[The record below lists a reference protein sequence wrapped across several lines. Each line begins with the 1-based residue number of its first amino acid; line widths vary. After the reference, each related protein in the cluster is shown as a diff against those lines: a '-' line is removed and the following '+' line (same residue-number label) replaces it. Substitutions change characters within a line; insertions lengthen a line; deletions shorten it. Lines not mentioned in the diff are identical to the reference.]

1 MQTIAA
7 LVRRGA
13 PRLVVPLATLVLVL
27 SCGGDLTLPGPGESG
42 VDLAI
47 VDGNKQVGTVG
58 EPLPR
63 PVVVRVA
70 TDADEPIAG
79 GRVAFVASGSDGHF
93 SPEEAE
99 TDSDGEAHT
108 SWVLGTAPGPYTGEA
123 RLVASGDS
131 VLATI
136 PIEAAAVAG
145 DPDTLRALSPL
156 NQAGRRNQTLN
167 DPLVVLAV
175 DRFGN
180 PVADAEVLWEVVSGG
195 GELSEEDA
203 RTTADGTSS
212 VIWTLGGGIGLQR
225 VTARVGGAEGS
236 PVTFT
241 ATVLF

>member
-13 PRLVVPLATLVLVL
+13 AGFAVLMVTLVLL
-27 SCGGDLTLPGPGESG
+27 PSCGGDLTLPGPGESG
-42 VDLAI
+42 VDLKV
-47 VDGNKQVGTVG
+47 VDGNQQVGTVG

-63 PVVVRVA
+63 PLVVRVA
-70 TDADEPIAG
+70 TDADAPIEG
-79 GRVAFVASGSDGHF
+79 RRVAFVSSGGAGRFD
-93 SPEEAE
+93 PEEAE

-123 RLVASGDS
+123 RLVTAGDS
-131 VLATI
+131 VVATI

-145 DPDTLRALSPL
+145 EPDTLRALSPL
-156 NQAGRRNQTLN
+156 SRVGRRNQTL
-167 DPLVVLAV
+167 DEPLVVLAV

-180 PVADAEVLWEVVSGG
+180 PVEGAEVRWEVTSGG
-195 GELSEEDA
+195 GEVSEEDA
-203 RTTADGTSS
+203 RTAADGTSS
-212 VIWTLGGGIGLQR
+212 VTWTLGGGIGLQR
-225 VTARVGGAEGS
+225 VTAAVGGAEGS

>member
-13 PRLVVPLATLVLVL
+13 PCFVVLTLVAG
-27 SCGGDLTLPGPGESG
+27 CGGDLTLPGAGAAG
-42 VDLAI
+42 VDLAV

-63 PVVVRVA
+63 PLVVRVA
-70 TDADEPIAG
+70 TDADEPVKG
-79 GRVAFVASGSDGHF
+79 RRVAFIASESDGHF
-93 SPEEAE
+93 DPEEAE

-108 SWVLGTAPGPYTGEA
+108 TWVLGTATGPYTGEA
-123 RLVASGDS
+123 QLVTSGDS
-131 VLATI
+131 VLATT

-145 DPDTLRALSPL
+145 DPDTLRALTAL
-156 NQAGRRNQTLN
+156 NRTGRRNQTLP

-180 PVADAEVLWEVVSGG
+180 PVEDVEVRWEVVSGG
-195 GELSEEDA
+195 GEVSEEEA
-203 RTTADGTSS
+203 RTDAEGVSS

-225 VTARVGGAEGS
+225 VTAKVGGAEGS